1 MNPARG
7 CLTTH
12 PTYLASVVPPSHR
25 GQSFQASLIKAE
37 ADLGL
42 QCIHSPTK
50 LAGSW
55 PSGDS
60 YSKWSRDR
68 PLLIWQLET
77 SSSQDKMSRILR
89 KDQVGSNDREFC
101 LQKFGLGKVGGDRPE
116 TMHVKASSSLPIKQE
131 SGGRN
136 IDPPLFFYNVIDKIY
151 TPPPLHLS
159 PEPLTGLP

>member
-25 GQSFQASLIKAE
+25 GQSFQASLIKVE

-77 SSSQDKMSRILR
+77 WKNNSRVLGRLPLASSSQDKMSRILR

-101 LQKFGLGKVGGDRPE
+101 LQKFGLGKVEGDRPE

-136 IDPPLFFYNVIDKIY
+136 IDPPFFFLQCNR
-151 TPPPLHLS
+151 
-159 PEPLTGLP
+159 